1 MRVSFFD
8 RCRRF
13 IVLMLAAALLAA
25 PAGWPAGPGQARAAD
40 GEAGAK
46 AAGAPDIYIA
56 PVDRAQFLAGALFDF
71 RVELRHLE
79 APPRKVRITIN
90 GTDAEAFFGKT
101 FAVANDTEDSVSY
114 TIRGVAFSRAGDYAV
129 RVEADGA
136 VRTIRYRV
144 VTADQ
149 YGKKAKNVIFFNGDG
164 MGFPVITA
172 ARILSKGLTE
182 GKYNGLLEMDTMDVH
197 GVVTTSGLDSIA
209 TDSANSASAYATGH
223 KGEMNALGVYPDNT
237 PDSLDNPR
245 VETIIEMLKRKTGK
259 ATGIVSTAEIVD
271 ASPAAGVAHT
281 RRRGDKAEIAE
292 MFYQVQPDVILG
304 GGSAYFLP
312 QSVPGSSRKD
322 DKDLF
327 RMFEEAGYTIVENR
341 TQLLNEGAR
350 ADRLLGLFHLGNMDP
365 YYDRSTN
372 NAAVLGDF
380 TDQPTLWEM
389 TQTAIDILKRN
400 EEGFFL
406 MVEAGS
412 IDKQLH
418 PLDWERAVL
427 EAIELDKAVGV
438 AKRFAEEHGDTLVV
452 VTADHAHSMSITGT
466 YWEGDGKSGR
476 DAVRV
481 YEQAGFPTYADADGD
496 GFPDEMDTE
505 RKLAVHFANHPD
517 YYEDYRMDPVP
528 VTPNVNGA
536 PNPAKLLDPDDPA
549 RDRFLQ
555 TGPING
561 STGVHTIED
570 VPLMAHGPGSHYFGD
585 VLDNTEVFFA
595 IVNAMGLSL
604 TGDAGKAPKGG
615 FVQLRPFVESLGGSL
630 VAGPNGDTVEIALGG
645 KRLRIDLTSGEAVVD
660 GERIRTDVIVQGN
673 HSYVPVSFA
682 EKLLGLMDR
691 KP

>member
-1 MRVSFFD
+1 
-8 RCRRF
+8 
-13 IVLMLAAALLAA
+13 
-25 PAGWPAGPGQARAAD
+25 
-40 GEAGAK
+40 
-46 AAGAPDIYIA
+46 
-56 PVDRAQFLAGALFDF
+56 
-71 RVELRHLE
+71 
-79 APPRKVRITIN
+79 
-90 GTDAEAFFGKT
+90 
-101 FAVANDTEDSVSY
+101 
-114 TIRGVAFSRAGDYAV
+114 
-129 RVEADGA
+129 
-136 VRTIRYRV
+136 
-144 VTADQ
+144 
-149 YGKKAKNVIFFNGDG
+149 
-164 MGFPVITA
+164 A

-438 AKRFAEEHGDTLVV
+438 AKRFAEEHGDTL
-452 VTADHAHSMSITGT
+452 
-466 YWEGDGKSGR
+466 
-476 DAVRV
+476 
-481 YEQAGFPTYADADGD
+481 
-496 GFPDEMDTE
+496 
-505 RKLAVHFANHPD
+505 
-517 YYEDYRMDPVP
+517 
-528 VTPNVNGA
+528 
-536 PNPAKLLDPDDPA
+536 
-549 RDRFLQ
+549 
-555 TGPING
+555 
-561 STGVHTIED
+561 
-570 VPLMAHGPGSHYFGD
+570 
-585 VLDNTEVFFA
+585 
-595 IVNAMGLSL
+595 
-604 TGDAGKAPKGG
+604 
-615 FVQLRPFVESLGGSL
+615 
-630 VAGPNGDTVEIALGG
+630 
-645 KRLRIDLTSGEAVVD
+645 
-660 GERIRTDVIVQGN
+660 
-673 HSYVPVSFA
+673 
-682 EKLLGLMDR
+682 
-691 KP
+691 